1 MNVIKTDEL
10 KEVYPCVLYFTASWC
25 VPCKKISPL
34 FEELA
39 EKNKNIHF
47 FKIDVN
53 INEKLATMYNISSMP
68 TFIFMKSNNDYKITK
83 GANPDNLKNDVNN
96 LKK

>member
-1 MNVIKTDEL
+1 MNVIKTNEL

-25 VPCKKISPL
+25 DPCKKISPL

-39 EKNKNIHF
+39 EKNKDINF

-53 INEKLATMYNISSMP
+53 ENEKLATIYNISSMP
-68 TFIFMKSNNDYKITK
+68 TFIYMKSNNDFEITK
-83 GANPDNLKNDVNN
+83 GANPETLKNGVNN

>member
-1 MNVIKTDEL
+1 MKVITDNEL

-25 VPCKKISPL
+25 GPCKKISPL

-39 EKNKNIHF
+39 EKNKNVHF

-53 INEKLATMYNISSMP
+53 ENEKLATIYNVSSMP
-68 TFIFMKSNNDYKITK
+68 TFIYMKSNSDFEITK
-83 GANPDNLKNDVNN
+83 GANPEALKNGVNN